1 MANATKEQM
10 PEVVAI
16 FMSRMPGIFWTLL
29 TSYLRMK
36 KQSRLAG
43 KEFYGALVGNGVP
56 PDMARELRDEYV
68 NMFTITTLLRS
79 RGMQK

>member
-16 FMSRMPGIFWTLL
+16 FIARMPGIFWTLL

-36 KQSRLAG
+36 KQSKLAG
-43 KEFYGALVGNGVP
+43 KEFYRVLVDNGIP
-56 PDMARELRDEYV
+56 PGMARELRDEYS
-68 NMFTITTLLRS
+68 NMVSITTLIRS
-79 RGMQK
+79 RGIQK